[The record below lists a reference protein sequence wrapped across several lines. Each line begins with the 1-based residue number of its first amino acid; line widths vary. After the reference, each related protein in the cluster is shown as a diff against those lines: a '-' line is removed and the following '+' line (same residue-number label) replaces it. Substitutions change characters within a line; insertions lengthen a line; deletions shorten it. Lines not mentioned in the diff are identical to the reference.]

1 MARTLDALRDTR
13 REWMINRSRL
23 VVAVLAIIVVL
34 GVLVYRYYSL
44 QIVQHDDFMTQSDR
58 NRIRVEVIPPT
69 RGQIVDRKGRLL
81 AANKPTF
88 VIGVVRERSEDPAA
102 LVDTLTERLSL
113 SDREL
118 KAFQER
124 SERRRPFEAVPIK
137 LGLDD
142 AALATVAVDLH
153 QLPGVVVDAKLTRD
167 YPFGEALSH
176 VLGYVGRVSAE
187 DLFEL
192 DAERYRSTLHTGKVG
207 LEKRYEPLLHGKPG
221 YQYVETNA
229 HGRVLRVLEKQAP
242 VPGKNLRLYLDLD
255 LQREAVAALGD
266 QRGAV
271 VALDPLTGGVLAMV
285 SNPSYDPNLFVE
297 GISYS
302 DYAKLRGSLDTPL
315 LNRAV
320 QGQYPPGSTIKP
332 LISLGALA
340 RDFITPDTEIRD
352 PGWYRLPG
360 DDRRYRDWTLRVRG
374 TGHAETVD
382 LRMAIAES
390 CDTYYYDLAHRMGI
404 DAMAEVL
411 QPFGLG
417 QRTGIDI
424 PGEQDGILP
433 NTDWKRAA
441 LGEPWYPGETISAGI
456 GQGYMLTTPLQLAQ
470 AAMVLANKGESFVP
484 SVVHRVDDLTVGGVQ
499 RPSIPMD
506 EADWQ
511 AVVVGM
517 VDVVHSP
524 RGTAAGIA
532 RGIGYQIAGKTGTTQ
547 VVSIAQDA
555 IYDEG
560 AISERNRNHGLF
572 IAFAPVENPRI
583 VVAVIAENGGGS
595 RAASPVAQ
603 RIMDAWLSEASDV

>member
-23 VVAVLAIIVVL
+23 IVAVLAIIVVL

-81 AANKPTF
+81 AANEPTF

-142 AALATVAVDLH
+142 AALATVAVDFH

-167 YPFGEALSH
+167 YPYGEALSH

-192 DAERYRSTLHTGKVG
+192 DAERYRGTLHTGKVG

-229 HGRVLRVLEKQAP
+229 HGRVLRVLERQAP

-271 VALDPLTGGVLAMV
+271 VALDPQTGGVLAMV

-302 DYAKLRGSLDTPL
+302 DYAELRGSLDTPL

-320 QGQYPPGSTIKP
+320 QGQYPPGSTVKP

-352 PGWYRLPG
+352 PGWYQLPG

-404 DAMAEVL
+404 DAMAEML

-433 NTDWKRAA
+433 STDWKRAA

-484 SVVHRVDDLTVGGVQ
+484 SVVHRVDDLRVGGVQ

-506 EADWQ
+506 EVDWQ

-555 IYDEG
+555 IYDED

-595 RAASPVAQ
+595 RAASPVAR

>member
-547 VVSIAQDA
+547 VVNIAQDA
-555 IYDEG
+555 IYDED

-595 RAASPVAQ
+595 RAASPVAR

>member
-23 VVAVLAIIVVL
+23 IVAVLAIIVVL

-81 AANKPTF
+81 AANEPTF

-113 SDREL
+113 SGREL

-167 YPFGEALSH
+167 YPYGEALSH

-192 DAERYRSTLHTGKVG
+192 DAERYRGTLHTGKVG
-207 LEKRYEPLLHGKPG
+207 LEKRYEPKLHGKPG

-229 HGRVLRVLEKQAP
+229 HGRVLRVLERQAP

-302 DYAKLRGSLDTPL
+302 DYAELRGSLDTPL

-320 QGQYPPGSTIKP
+320 QGQYPPGSTVKP

-352 PGWYRLPG
+352 PGWYQLPG

-404 DAMAEVL
+404 DAMAEML

-433 NTDWKRAA
+433 STDWKRAA

-506 EADWQ
+506 EVDWQ

-555 IYDEG
+555 IYDED

-572 IAFAPVENPRI
+572 LAFAPVENPRI

-595 RAASPVAQ
+595 GAASPVAR

>member
-1 MARTLDALRDTR
+1 MAKTLDALRDTR

-23 VVAVLAIIVVL
+23 IVAVLAIIVVL

-69 RGQIVDRKGRLL
+69 RGQILDRKERRL

-113 SDREL
+113 SDGEL
-118 KAFQER
+118 RAFQER

-167 YPFGEALSH
+167 YPYGEALSH

-192 DAERYRSTLHTGKVG
+192 DAERYRGTLHTGKVG

-302 DYAKLRGSLDTPL
+302 DYAELRGSLDTPL

-320 QGQYPPGSTIKP
+320 QGQYPPGSTVKP

-340 RDFITPDTEIRD
+340 GDFITPDTEIRD
-352 PGWYRLPG
+352 PGWYQLPG

-404 DAMAEVL
+404 DAMAEML

-433 NTDWKRAA
+433 STDWKLAA

-524 RGTAAGIA
+524 RGTAAGIS

-555 IYDEG
+555 IYDED

-595 RAASPVAQ
+595 RAASPVAR

>member
-23 VVAVLAIIVVL
+23 IVAVLAIIVVL

-81 AANKPTF
+81 AANEPTF

-113 SDREL
+113 SGREL

-167 YPFGEALSH
+167 YPYGEALSH

-192 DAERYRSTLHTGKVG
+192 DAERYRGTLHTGKVG
-207 LEKRYEPLLHGKPG
+207 LEKRYEPKLHGKPG

-229 HGRVLRVLEKQAP
+229 HGRVLRVLERQAP

-302 DYAKLRGSLDTPL
+302 DYAELRGSLDTPL

-320 QGQYPPGSTIKP
+320 QGQYPPGSTVKP

-352 PGWYRLPG
+352 PGWYQLPG

-404 DAMAEVL
+404 DAMAEML

-433 NTDWKRAA
+433 STDWKRAA

-506 EADWQ
+506 EVDWQ

-555 IYDEG
+555 IYDED

-595 RAASPVAQ
+595 RAASPVAR

>member
-23 VVAVLAIIVVL
+23 IASMIAITAVL
-34 GVLVYRYYSL
+34 GVLIYRYYSL

-88 VIGVVRERSEDPAA
+88 VIGVVRERTEDPAA
-102 LVDTLTERLSL
+102 LVQTLTERLSL
-113 SDREL
+113 TDREL
-118 KAFQER
+118 KAFHER

-153 QLPGVVVDAKLTRD
+153 KLPGVVVDAQLTRD
-167 YPFGEALSH
+167 YPYGESLSH
-176 VLGYVGRVSAE
+176 VLGYVSRVSAD
-187 DLFEL
+187 DLLEL
-192 DAERYRSTLHTGKVG
+192 DAERYRGTLHTGKVG
-207 LEKRYEPLLHGKPG
+207 LEKRYEPLLHGQPG
-221 YQYVETNA
+221 YQHIETNA
-229 HGRVLRVLEKQAP
+229 HGRVLRVLEKVAP

-271 VALDPLTGGVLAMV
+271 VVLDPLTGGVLAMV
-285 SNPSYDPNLFVE
+285 SNPSYDANLFVE
-297 GISYS
+297 GISHA
-302 DYAKLRGSLDTPL
+302 DYAELRGSLDKPL

-320 QGQYPPGSTIKP
+320 QGQYPPGSTVKP
-332 LISLGALA
+332 LISLAALA
-340 RDFITPDTEIRD
+340 QDFITPDTAVPD

-374 TGHAETVD
+374 TGHAEMVD

-390 CDTYYYDLAHRMGI
+390 CDTYYYDLAYRMGI
-404 DAMAEVL
+404 DVMAELL
-411 QPFGLG
+411 QPYGLG
-417 QRTGIDI
+417 QRTGIDTT
-424 PGEQDGILP
+424 GEQDGILP
-433 NTDWKRAA
+433 STEWKRAA
-441 LGEPWYPGETISAGI
+441 LGEAWYPGETISAGI
-456 GQGYMLTTPLQLAQ
+456 GQGYMLATPLQLAQ
-470 AAMVLANKGESFVP
+470 AVMVLANKGESFVP

-499 RPSIPMD
+499 RPPIPMD

-511 AVVVGM
+511 AVVAGM

-524 RGTAAGIA
+524 RGTAVGIS
-532 RGIGYQIAGKTGTTQ
+532 RGIGYQIAGKTGTSQ

-555 IYDEG
+555 IYDED

-572 IAFAPVENPRI
+572 VAFAPVEDPRI

-595 RAASPVAQ
+595 SAASPVAR

>member
-23 VVAVLAIIVVL
+23 IVAVLAIFVVL

-69 RGQIVDRKGRLL
+69 RGQIVDRKGQLL

-88 VIGVVRERSEDPAA
+88 VIGVVRERSKDPAA

-167 YPFGEALSH
+167 YPYGEALSH

-192 DAERYRSTLHTGKVG
+192 DAERYRGTLHTGKVG

-417 QRTGIDI
+417 QPTGIDI

-484 SVVHRVDDLTVGGVQ
+484 SVVHRVGDLTVGGVQ

-555 IYDEG
+555 IYDED

>member
-23 VVAVLAIIVVL
+23 IVAVLAIIVVL

-69 RGQIVDRKGRLL
+69 RGQILDRKERLL

-118 KAFQER
+118 RAFQER

-167 YPFGEALSH
+167 YPYGEALSH

-192 DAERYRSTLHTGKVG
+192 DAERYRGTLHTGKVG

-221 YQYVETNA
+221 YQHVETNA

-302 DYAKLRGSLDTPL
+302 DYAELRGSLDTPL

-320 QGQYPPGSTIKP
+320 QGQYPPGSTVKP

-340 RDFITPDTEIRD
+340 GDFITPDTEIRD
-352 PGWYRLPG
+352 PGWYQLPG

-404 DAMAEVL
+404 DAMAEML

-433 NTDWKRAA
+433 STDWKLAA

-524 RGTAAGIA
+524 RGTAAGIS

-555 IYDEG
+555 IYDED

-595 RAASPVAQ
+595 RAASPVAR
-603 RIMDAWLSEASDV
+603 RIMDAWLSEATDV

>member
-23 VVAVLAIIVVL
+23 IASMIAITAVL
-34 GVLVYRYYSL
+34 GVLIYRYYSL

-88 VIGVVRERSEDPAA
+88 VIGVVRERTEDPAA
-102 LVDTLTERLSL
+102 LVQTLTERLSL
-113 SDREL
+113 TDREL
-118 KAFQER
+118 KAFHER

-153 QLPGVVVDAKLTRD
+153 KLPGVVVDAQLTRD
-167 YPFGEALSH
+167 YPYGESLSH
-176 VLGYVGRVSAE
+176 VLGYVSRVSAD
-187 DLFEL
+187 DLLEL
-192 DAERYRSTLHTGKVG
+192 DAERYRGTLHTGKVG
-207 LEKRYEPLLHGKPG
+207 LEKRYEPLLHGQPG
-221 YQYVETNA
+221 YQHIETNA
-229 HGRVLRVLEKQAP
+229 HGRVLRVLEKVAP

-271 VALDPLTGGVLAMV
+271 VVLDPLTGGVLAMV
-285 SNPSYDPNLFVE
+285 SNPSYDANLFVE
-297 GISYS
+297 GISYA
-302 DYAKLRGSLDTPL
+302 DYAELRGSLDTPL

-320 QGQYPPGSTIKP
+320 QGQYPPGSTVKP
-332 LISLGALA
+332 LISLAALA
-340 RDFITPDTEIRD
+340 QDFITPDTAVPD

-374 TGHAETVD
+374 TGHAEMVD

-390 CDTYYYDLAHRMGI
+390 CDTYYYDLAYRMGI
-404 DAMAEVL
+404 DVMAELL
-411 QPFGLG
+411 QPYGLG
-417 QRTGIDI
+417 QRTGIDTT
-424 PGEQDGILP
+424 GEQDGILP
-433 NTDWKRAA
+433 STEWKRAA
-441 LGEPWYPGETISAGI
+441 LGEAWYPGETISAGI
-456 GQGYMLTTPLQLAQ
+456 GQGYMLATPLQLAQ
-470 AAMVLANKGESFVP
+470 AVMVLANKGESFVP

-499 RPSIPMD
+499 RPPIRMD

-511 AVVVGM
+511 AVVAGM

-524 RGTAAGIA
+524 RGTAVGIS
-532 RGIGYQIAGKTGTTQ
+532 RDIGYQIAGKTGTSQ

-555 IYDEG
+555 IYDED

-572 IAFAPVENPRI
+572 VAFAPVEDPRI

-595 RAASPVAQ
+595 SAASPVAR

>member
-1 MARTLDALRDTR
+1 MARTLEALRDTR

-69 RGQIVDRKGRLL
+69 RGQILDRKDRLL

-88 VIGVVRERSEDPAA
+88 VIAVVKERSEDPAA

-118 KAFQER
+118 RAFQER

-167 YPFGEALSH
+167 YPYGEALSH

-192 DAERYRSTLHTGKVG
+192 DAERYRGTLHTGKVG

-302 DYAKLRGSLDTPL
+302 DYAELRGSLDTPL

-320 QGQYPPGSTIKP
+320 QGQYPPGSTVKP

-340 RDFITPDTEIRD
+340 GDFITPDTEIRD
-352 PGWYRLPG
+352 PGWYQLPG

-404 DAMAEVL
+404 DAMAEML

-433 NTDWKRAA
+433 STDWKRAA

-499 RPSIPMD
+499 RPSIPID
-506 EADWQ
+506 EVDWQ

-555 IYDEG
+555 IYDED

-595 RAASPVAQ
+595 RAASPVAR
-603 RIMDAWLSEASDV
+603 RIMDAWLSEATDV

>member
-1 MARTLDALRDTR
+1 MVRTLDPLRDIR

-23 VVAVLAIIVVL
+23 IAAVLAIIVVL

-81 AANKPTF
+81 AVNKPTF

-167 YPFGEALSH
+167 YPYGEALSH

-320 QGQYPPGSTIKP
+320 QGQYPPGSTVKP

-360 DDRRYRDWTLRVRG
+360 DDRRYRDWTLRIRG

-417 QRTGIDI
+417 QPTGIDI

-484 SVVHRVDDLTVGGVQ
+484 SVVHRVGDLTVGGVQ

-555 IYDEG
+555 IYDED